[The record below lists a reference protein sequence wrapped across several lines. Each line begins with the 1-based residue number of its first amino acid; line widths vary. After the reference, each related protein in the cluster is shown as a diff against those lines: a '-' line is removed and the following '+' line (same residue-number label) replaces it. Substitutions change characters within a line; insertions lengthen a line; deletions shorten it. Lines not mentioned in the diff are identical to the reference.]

1 MHTTGGFRK
10 GSRWAGLALALPA
23 AAVLGERIAYPPAP
37 RGAVVD
43 DYHGSQVADPYRWLE
58 EDSPRRAAW
67 LDGEERLTAE
77 RLARLPARE
86 TIRARLAA
94 LSSASST
101 EVPRREGESLFF
113 AAQAGEAQQAAFYV
127 SDLAGS
133 KPRVVVDPSRI
144 SPDGSLAVR
153 DFLVSPGGRRVA
165 FSEARGGEDVAELRV
180 WDVSSA
186 RDLGDSVPG
195 VGNMGTWTLDAAG
208 FFYVR
213 HSPAK
218 PDGARAGRQILYH
231 RVGGPAAADP
241 LIHEFPGEEARWAY
255 TKTSEDGRYALL
267 VAEKG
272 SETELVAMNLG
283 DPLHPDLRA
292 PRFRLLGAQRAFHT
306 PIDFAGDTLYLR
318 TDLDAPRGRIV
329 ALDLKEGAAAIP
341 RPLVAES
348 MEVIEDAILA
358 GGKLVVH
365 TLADVQ
371 SHLRVYTLDSGSRG
385 EIPLPGIGAVGWPLS
400 GRPSA
405 PDVYY
410 SFASFLEPSTIYVHD
425 LATAESRAFRP
436 PEVRFDAGRYETRQT
451 FIRAKD
457 GARVPVFVVAAKG
470 LRLDGSHPAFLTAY
484 GGYGASL
491 LPAYEPD
498 IPLWLEMGGVY
509 AVANLRGGGEYG
521 EAWHRAGMLEKKQT
535 SFDDFYAAAESLIS
549 AGYTSPERL
558 AIYGHSNGGLLIG
571 AAITQRPELF
581 AAAVANAGHYDML
594 RYPRFTAGSGW
605 VSEYGS
611 PDDPEAFR
619 YLRAY
624 SPLHNVAPGTCY
636 PSTLLLAA
644 DHDDRVVPSHSYK
657 FAAAL
662 QAAQGCGRP
671 ILLRVARDASH
682 SYASREAQL
691 QERADMWAFIA
702 AQTAAR

>member
-1 MHTTGGFRK
+1 
-10 GSRWAGLALALPA
+10 LA
-23 AAVLGERIAYPPAP
+23 V
-37 RGAVVD
+37 
-43 DYHGSQVADPYRWLE
+43 
-58 EDSPRRAAW
+58 RAAI
-67 LDGEERLTAE
+67 
-77 RLARLPARE
+77 RE
-86 TIRARLAA
+86 RLAA

-101 EVPRREGESLFF
+101 GVPRRVGDSLFF
-113 AAQAGEAQQAAFYV
+113 AAQAGDAQQPVFYV

-133 KPRVVVDPSRI
+133 KPRVVVDPARI

-153 DFLVSPGGRRVA
+153 DFLESPDGRLVA

-180 WDVSSA
+180 WDVASS
-186 RDLGDSVPG
+186 RDVGDSVPG
-195 VGNMGTWTLDAAG
+195 AGNLGTWTRDAAG

-218 PDGARAGRQILYH
+218 PGGARAGRQILYH
-231 RVGGPAAADP
+231 RVGAPATADP

-255 TKTSEDGRYALL
+255 TMTSEDGRYALF

-272 SETELVAMNLG
+272 SETELVAMDLG
-283 DPLHPDLRA
+283 DPLHPDFNA
-292 PRFRLLGAQRAFHT
+292 PRFTLLGAQRAFHT

-318 TDLDAPRGRIV
+318 TDLDAPRGRVV
-329 ALDLKEGAAAIP
+329 ALDLRKREAAIA
-341 RPLVAES
+341 RQLVAVS
-348 MEVIEDAILA
+348 SEVIEDAILA

-371 SHLRVYTLDSGSRG
+371 SHLRVYGLDGHSRG

-405 PDVYY
+405 PDIYY
-410 SFASFLEPSTIYVHD
+410 SFSSFLEPSTIYRHD
-425 LATAESRAFRP
+425 LTTRGSRTFRP
-436 PEVRFDAGRYETRQT
+436 PEIRFDAGRYETRQT
-451 FIRAKD
+451 FVRAKD

-470 LRLDGSHPAFLTAY
+470 LKLDGSHPAFLTAY

-491 LPAYEPD
+491 LPAFEPD
-498 IPLWLEMGGVY
+498 IPVWLEMGGVY

-549 AGYTSPERL
+549 AGYTAPERL

-571 AAITQRPELF
+571 AAITQRPQLF

-594 RYPRFTAGSGW
+594 RYSRFTAGSGW

-624 SPLHNVAPGTCY
+624 SPLHNVAQGTCY
-636 PSTLLLAA
+636 PATLLLAA

-662 QAAQGCGRP
+662 QAAQGCDRP

-682 SYASREAQL
+682 SYASRQSL
-691 QERADMWAFIA
+691 LDERADMWAFIA
-702 AQTAAR
+702 AQTSTGTAKTRVLNAR